1 MPVEDVNSSVPSVGD
16 IVTFSF
22 DNQRRKDLP
31 LGPKIERIRTDLMWD
46 DVVSSFHQESQYI
59 IGMSVVG
66 R

>member
-46 DVVSSFHQESQYI
+46 DVVSSFHQESQCI